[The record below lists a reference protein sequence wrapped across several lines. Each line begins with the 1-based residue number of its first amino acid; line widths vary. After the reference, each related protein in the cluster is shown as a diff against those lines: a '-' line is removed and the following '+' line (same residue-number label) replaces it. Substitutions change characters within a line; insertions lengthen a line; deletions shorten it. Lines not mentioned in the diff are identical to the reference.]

1 MNTLEPA
8 KKEEAAQ
15 CGRILS
21 DGREFQK
28 EQGFVQW
35 TENYPNL
42 DTIYEDIKAQKG
54 YVLKVDEKLAGYMCI
69 DFSGEPAYSDIKGAW
84 SAERDY
90 AVVRR
95 IAFSKE
101 FIGIGLADIA
111 FKLIEKVCLDNK
123 VPYIRINTGFFNK
136 RMQHILEKNGF
147 VQCGVVVLQGGEK
160 IAYDKLL

>member
-1 MNTLEPA
+1 M
-8 KKEEAAQ
+8 
-15 CGRILS
+15 
-21 DGREFQK
+21 
-28 EQGFVQW
+28 
-35 TENYPNL
+35 
-42 DTIYEDIKAQKG
+42 
-54 YVLKVDEKLAGYMCI
+54 DEKLAGYMCI

-123 VPYIRINTGFFNK
+123 VPYIRINTGFSNK

>member
-8 KKEEAAQ
+8 KKEEAGQ
-15 CGRILS
+15 CARILG

-42 DTIYEDIKAQKG
+42 DTVCEDIKAQKG

-69 DFSGEPAYSDIKGAW
+69 DFSGEPAYTDIKGAW
-84 SAERDY
+84 RAQRAY

-123 VPYIRINTGFFNK
+123 VPYIRINTGFSNR

>member
-8 KKEEAAQ
+8 KKEEAEQ

-21 DGREFQK
+21 DGRKFQK

-35 TENYPNL
+35 TEKYPNI
-42 DTIYEDIKAQKG
+42 DTVYKDIEQKKG
-54 YVLKVDEKLAGYMCI
+54 YVLKVDKAIAGYVCI
-69 DFSGEPAYSDIKGAW
+69 DFAGEPAYADIKGTW
-84 SAERDY
+84 SVERDY

-101 FIGIGLADIA
+101 FIGIGLADTA
-111 FKLIEKVCLDNK
+111 FKLIEKVCLDKK
-123 VPYIRINTGFFNK
+123 VPYIRTNTGFSNK